1 MKIQSCVRVTFVAF
15 CLYLRRSERPAM
27 PDSDK
32 PQAPTNE
39 TLLDISA
46 GVISAGGETLL
57 QLDTNKEHQSV
68 IGKVEQLTG
77 TPVQSVNLSAAT
89 TRGQGSGEKSFTER
103 VRAGSSPLTRY
114 EPVKEL
120 GRGGMGVVLR
130 VRDTDLRR
138 DVAMKVLR
146 PDRNDSRSDQGKR
159 DLRRFIEEAQITG
172 QLEHPGI
179 VPVHE
184 MGCDAQGRVFFTMK
198 MVRGEPLSEVLRR
211 LRLGEIDTVS
221 AWPLDKMLGVFL
233 KICEA
238 LDFAHAHN
246 VVHRDLKPANVMLG
260 DFGEVLVMDWGL
272 ARVLEGPD
280 KDTQSVSISTD
291 STERRVTT
299 QAASPEFTLD
309 GTVVG
314 TPAYMAPEQA
324 RGELAKIDAR
334 TDVFALGAILYEMLC
349 LRPPYEGVDATQLI
363 ESAAH
368 GEIKTPLARA
378 AKDPTIRYRMA
389 HLPGSKI
396 PRELD
401 AVCMKA
407 LSHAQSDRYQ
417 DVRALKA
424 EVENFIAGRPVS
436 VRRDPMA
443 VRIAKWVRRH
453 PTLAASS
460 AAAVVVVL
468 LSAAVIASVVADASL
483 KEAEADRKAMADNKS
498 RLLAERDAM
507 DATLKKTQA
516 EKDALKAFEEK
527 AKAEAKAKEQAMAR
541 EAALKRRADAT
552 VYYNLGRSQSSR
564 VSTITDKQLRTR
576 SALLAES
583 AFKEALKTDATMA
596 EAAFELGNLYR
607 QLHMVEAV
615 EYFALADKLQRD
627 AGGKGD
633 PRALVYAGDCSREI
647 KNDFE
652 GARKFYSAAAEVDPD
667 DPYAIVGFG
676 FVALLT
682 GRFDIALVRAGQ
694 AQGKDN
700 TLWEPWHLEGV
711 VLAQQFDNDGQ
722 TSNGYYSP
730 ELALR
735 AFSEAIARNRDGG
748 LLYNERGTA
757 LLALNR
763 LDEAERDFR
772 RAMELMPGSYAA
784 QSNLVVLQTRQGR
797 YAEATALAYETLR
810 EFPEAYELWNAYGNA
825 LYSSGMLND
834 ALTAYERSLSLK
846 PGRVVPMCNCANVA
860 RQLGEF
866 EVALGWAQKAVAANA
881 QYPLAWFQL
890 GMAQRGKGK
899 NDDALPSL
907 KRAFELERS
916 NASIAGEFFF
926 QLGINGKI
934 DEMKATCEAYAA
946 EFPNV
951 ATGHYWLGRALRS
964 LKKPVEALE
973 ALLRAS
979 EVNPQ
984 WEDAF
989 EQACGVLFEMQRH
1002 DDAYKLAKE
1011 RVDLNSKFR
1020 LGWLVM
1026 GVVET
1031 VKGNRRAAYE
1041 NYAKAVEADEKY
1053 SRALIF
1059 LAEAANDIGLFKEA
1073 LGAASR
1079 YCALNPKDPA
1089 GAMQAARANEGLE
1102 AWDQAQIEYENADAL
1117 RGGRGSTRQEIERV
1131 KRQKRVALLRK
1142 ENRQP
1147 KDAAECY
1154 DLSFLEAYYSRW
1166 QHSAAWARKMFNE
1179 HGKDITDI
1187 QMIYFCAW
1195 MEMKAM
1201 RALDQKM
1208 VEAAPERPKAP
1219 ELETGIEG
1227 YKKHCLVVLKRLVE
1241 LGFDKE
1247 ELRLDPSFNSL
1258 HELEEWKK
1266 LVGK

>member
-1 MKIQSCVRVTFVAF
+1 
-15 CLYLRRSERPAM
+15 M
-27 PDSDK
+27 PQDPK
-32 PQAPTNE
+32 PQSHASE
-39 TLLDISA
+39 TLLDIHA

-57 QLDTNKEHQSV
+57 RLDAGKEHPSV
-68 IGKVEQLTG
+68 IGKVEHLTG
-77 TPVQSVNLSAAT
+77 TPVQSVNLSTAT
-89 TRGQGSGEKSFTER
+89 TRDNAPGDKSFTER
-103 VRAGSSPLTRY
+103 VRAGGSPLTRY

-130 VRDTDLRR
+130 VRDNDLRR

-146 PDRNDSRSDQGKR
+146 PDRNDTRSDQGKR

-211 LRLGEIDTVS
+211 LRLGDAETVN
-221 AWPLDKMLGVFL
+221 AWPLDRMLGVFL

-260 DFGEVLVMDWGL
+260 NFGEVLVMDWGL
-272 ARVLEGPD
+272 ARVLDAPGQEAASA
-280 KDTQSVSISTD
+280 TVSTE
-291 STERRVTT
+291 STERR
-299 QAASPEFTLD
+299 AAVKSASAEFTLD

-324 RGELAKIDAR
+324 RGELARIDAR

-349 LRPPYEGVDATQLI
+349 LRPPYEGADATQLI
-363 ESAAH
+363 ESAAQ
-368 GEIKTPLARA
+368 GIIKTPLARA

-407 LSHAQSDRYQ
+407 LSQAQSDRYPS
-417 DVRALKA
+417 VRTLQA
-424 EVENFIAGRPVS
+424 EIENFIAGRPVS
-436 VRRDPMA
+436 VRRDPLA
-443 VRIAKWVRRH
+443 VRMAKWVRRH
-453 PTLAASS
+453 PTLAASA

-483 KEAEADRKAMADNKS
+483 REAEADRKAMDENKS

-516 EKDALKAFEEK
+516 EKQALQAFEEK
-527 AKAEAKAKEQAMAR
+527 AKAEAAAKEAAMAR
-541 EAALKRRADAT
+541 EAALKRRAEAT
-552 VYYNLGRSQSSR
+552 VHYNLGRSQASR

-576 SALLAES
+576 AASLAEG
-583 AFKEALKTDATMA
+583 AFKEALASDPTMA

-607 QLHMVEAV
+607 QLLMAQAIEF
-615 EYFALADKLQRD
+615 YALADKLQRD

-647 KNDFE
+647 KHDYE
-652 GARKFYSAAAEVDPD
+652 GARKFYSTAAEVDPD

-682 GRFDIALVRAGQ
+682 GRFDVALVRAGQ

-711 VLAQQFDNDGQ
+711 VLAQQFDNEGKA
-722 TSNGYYSP
+722 SNGYYSP
-730 ELALR
+730 ELAFK

-757 LLALNR
+757 LMALDR
-763 LDEAERDFR
+763 LEEAERDFR
-772 RAMELMPGSYAA
+772 RAMELMPGGYAA
-784 QSNLVVLQTRQGR
+784 QSNLVVIFTRQGR
-797 YAEATALAYETLR
+797 YADATDLAAETLR

-834 ALTAYERSLSLK
+834 ALAAYEKSLVLK
-846 PGRVVPMCNCANVA
+846 PGRVVPLCNCANVA
-860 RQLGEF
+860 RQLGNF
-866 EVALGWAQKAVAANA
+866 DAALSYGEKAVAANA

-890 GMAQRGKGK
+890 GMAQRVKGR
-899 NDDALPSL
+899 NDEALSSL
-907 KRAFELERS
+907 KRAHELERA
-916 NASIAGEFFF
+916 NATIAGEYFL

-934 DEMKATCEAYAA
+934 DDLQAA
-946 EFPNV
+946 SESYIADFPLV
-951 ATGHYWLGRALRS
+951 ATGHYWLGRAMRS
-964 LKKPVEALE
+964 QKRPNDALA

-979 EVNPQ
+979 EINPQ

-989 EQACGVLFEMQRH
+989 EQACGVLFELKRH
-1002 DDAYKLAKE
+1002 DDARKLALD
-1011 RVDLNSKFR
+1011 RVEQFPRFR
-1020 LGWLVM
+1020 LGWLVL
-1026 GVVET
+1026 GIT
-1031 VKGNRRAAYE
+1031 DAIKGNRRGAYE
-1041 NYAKAVEADEKY
+1041 NYAKAVEADETY
-1053 SRALIF
+1053 ARALIL
-1059 LAEAANDIGLFKEA
+1059 LAEVANDLGLFKEA

-1079 YCALNPKDPA
+1079 YATINPKDPG
-1089 GAMQAARANEGLE
+1089 GAIQAARANEGLE
-1102 AWDQAQIEYENADAL
+1102 VWDQAQIEYERADAL
-1117 RGGRGSTRQEIERV
+1117 RGGRGSTRAEIERV
-1131 KRQKRVALLRK
+1131 KRQKRVAVLRA

-1147 KDAAECY
+1147 LNAGECY
-1154 DLSFLEAYYSRW
+1154 DLAFLEAYYSRW
-1166 QHSAAWARKMFNE
+1166 QHSAAWARRMFNN
-1179 HGKDITDI
+1179 HGEEITDL

-1201 RALDQKM
+1201 GALEQKA
-1208 VEAAPERPKAP
+1208 VEAAPEKPKSP
-1219 ELETGIEG
+1219 ELETSVQG
-1227 YKKHCLVVLKRLVE
+1227 YRKHCLMVLKRLLE

-1247 ELRLDPSFNSL
+1247 ELRQDPTFKSL
-1258 HELEEWKK
+1258 HEMEEWKK
-1266 LVGK
+1266 LVAG